1 MYLEA
6 AKELL
11 AWIDRSPTSFHA
23 VAVMKEE
30 LEKAGAI
37 GLSEAQR
44 WHLEP
49 GKRYYVTRNDSS
61 IIAFRVGRELENYSF
76 NIVASHS
83 DSPTFKLKEN
93 AELEIRGHYTTLDT
107 EGYGGM
113 LCSTWFDRPLSL
125 AGRAIVKLGDTYE
138 TKLVNIDRDLLII
151 PNVAIHMNR
160 EANNGFKYNL
170 QTDLLPLLEAGTP
183 TKDAIC
189 QLVSETLGVAKEDI
203 YGLDLFL
210 YNRMKPTILGLNNEL
225 IASGR
230 LDDLQCGFTSMKA
243 FIEGENEKSINVF
256 ACFDNEEVGSGTKQ
270 GAASTFLKDT
280 LTRIN
285 RALGKS
291 EEDYHCALASS
302 FMISADNAH
311 AVHPNHPEKTDALNC
326 VYMNEGIVVKACAS
340 QSYTTDAMSAA
351 VFKGICEK
359 AGVPVQFF
367 ANRSDARGGGT
378 LGNIQSRTV
387 SINSVDIGLAQ
398 LAMHSAYEMAG
409 VKDTYY
415 MEEALRTFY
424 SSHLESTE
432 KGLQV
437 TQ

>member
-1 MYLEA
+1 MYVDA

-11 AWIDRSPTSFHA
+11 TWIDRSPTCFHA
-23 VAVMKEE
+23 ISVMKEVLNE
-30 LEKAGAI
+30 AGAI
-37 GLSEAQR
+37 CLSEASK
-44 WHLEP
+44 WKLEP

-61 IIAFRVGRELENYSF
+61 IIAFRVGKQLDRYSF

-93 AELEIRGHYTTLDT
+93 AELEVRGHYTTLDT

-113 LCSTWFDRPLSL
+113 ICSTWLDRPLSL
-125 AGRAIVKLGDTYE
+125 AGRVIVKAGNTFQ

-160 EANNGFKYNL
+160 EANNGYKYNL

-183 TKDAIC
+183 TKGAIRT
-189 QLVSETLGVAKEDI
+189 LVSEQLGVKPEDI

-210 YNRMKPTILGLNNEL
+210 YNRMKPSILGLNEEF
-225 IASGR
+225 IACPR
-230 LDDLQCGFTSMKA
+230 LDDLQCGFTTLKG
-243 FIEGENEKSINVF
+243 FVEGENEKSINVF

-285 RALGKS
+285 AALGKT
-291 EEDYHCALASS
+291 EEDFHCALASS
-302 FMISADNAH
+302 FMVSADNAH

-326 VYMNEGIVVKACAS
+326 TYMNEGIVIKSCAS
-340 QSYTTDAMSAA
+340 QSYTSDGMSTA

-367 ANRSDARGGGT
+367 ANRSDMRGGGT
-378 LGNIQSRTV
+378 LGNIQSRTI
-387 SINSVDIGLAQ
+387 SINCVDIGLAQ
-398 LAMHSAYEMAG
+398 LAMHSSYEMAG

-415 MEEALRTFY
+415 MEEAIRTFY
-424 SSHLESTE
+424 SSHFELNED
-432 KGLQV
+432 GLQV